1 MSSLPSSSLSIDLL
15 HFWIVSGCAWFH
27 MQTTKGSLNKACV
40 SYCHLVVISFPLMNP
55 KISWTPSSTHLSIH
69 FIFQLQWVQ
78 CIIQN
83 ENSISVSWIIRSN
96 NTRRNLFFKTD
107 HSVFSLMCVLSLSV
121 IFEIASKYHWLKEH
135 EFVHSGRLWRTE
147 EQCPSIHG
155 IMKGWIWVDDWTKTL
170 TKFSWTFL

>member
-15 HFWIVSGCAWFH
+15 HFWIVSGCAGFH

-121 IFEIASKYHWLKEH
+121 IFEIASKYCISDSFIDYEGYSISSKGFLPTVVDIMVIWIK
-135 EFVHSGRLWRTE
+135 FAHSS
-147 EQCPSIHG
+147 P
-155 IMKGWIWVDDWTKTL
+155 
-170 TKFSWTFL
+170 F

>member
-15 HFWIVSGCAWFH
+15 HFWIVSGCAGFH
-27 MQTTKGSLNKACV
+27 TQTTKGSLNKACV

-83 ENSISVSWIIRSN
+83 ENAISVSWIIRSN
-96 NTRRNLFFKTD
+96 NTRRNLSFKTD
-107 HSVFSLMCVLSLSV
+107 HSVFLASCVCCLSV
-121 IFEIASKYHWLKEH
+121 IFEIASKYCISDSFIDYEGYSISSKGFLPTV
-135 EFVHSGRLWRTE
+135 VH
-147 EQCPSIHG
+147 
-155 IMKGWIWVDDWTKTL
+155 IMVIWIKYAHSSP
-170 TKFSWTFL
+170 F